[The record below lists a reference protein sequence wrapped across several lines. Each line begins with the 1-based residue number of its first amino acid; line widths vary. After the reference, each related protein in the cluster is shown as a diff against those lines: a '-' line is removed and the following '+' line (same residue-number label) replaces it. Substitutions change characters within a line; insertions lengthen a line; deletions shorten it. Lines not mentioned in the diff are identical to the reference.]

1 MKTEEFLVDGIGKLS
16 YRSGIFR
23 LEFMTL
29 DSIPE
34 PGATA
39 SYVCSHRIAM
49 SLDTLVKLHKSLG
62 RVLEELDEKGVPKT
76 EVDQF
81 CETGSWER

>member
-1 MKTEEFLVDGIGKLS
+1 MRLLSKLRYEMKTEEFLVDGIGKLS

-29 DSIPE
+29 DSIPD
-34 PGATA
+34 PGAPA

-49 SLDTLVKLHKSLG
+49 SLDTLVKLQKSLG
-62 RVLEELDEKGVPKT
+62 RVLEELDEKGIPKT
-76 EVDQF
+76 
-81 CETGSWER
+81 